1 MNSIE
6 IKAYELFKS
15 KFGEKEAELFMEY
28 INSKAEAKFV
38 EKKDILAT
46 KADLAEVKA
55 DIIKWMFIFWTGTVI
70 TILGGLFAFLKLF
83 LDK

>member
-1 MNSIE
+1 MSLIE

-15 KFGEKEAELFMEY
+15 KFGEKEAELFIEY
-28 INSKAEAKFV
+28 VNSKAKFF

-46 KADLAEVKA
+46 KADLSEVKA